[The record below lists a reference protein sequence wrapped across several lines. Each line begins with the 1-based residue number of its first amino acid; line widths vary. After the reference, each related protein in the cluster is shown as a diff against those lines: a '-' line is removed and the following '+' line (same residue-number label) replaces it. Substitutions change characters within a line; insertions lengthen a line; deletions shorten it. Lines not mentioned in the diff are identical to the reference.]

1 MKKYL
6 GFVMWSVLLV
16 GVFALLGF
24 VNQKQATQAC
34 QAVQIRIDRSNGNF
48 FVEEEDISA
57 MLYHDVDTVLG
68 RPLKAID
75 AEALEHKIDNH
86 PSIANSEVFK
96 TINGKLIIEVEQRTP
111 ILRIFSKTGDTYYID
126 STGSFMPTSQKYTAR
141 VLIANGNVAQDF
153 VHLSHLNVSQLSD
166 SLAGAS
172 ILKQLFN
179 FAQYIR
185 KEPFWRA
192 QIEQL
197 YVNKDSE
204 LELIP
209 RVGNHRIVMGDDS
222 MLEQKFEKLKIF
234 YHKGLPKTGW
244 NEYSVINLKYANQI
258 VCTKLN

>member
-6 GFVMWSVLLV
+6 GILSWFLLLL

-24 VNQKQATQAC
+24 VKQKQTAQAC

-48 FVEEEDISA
+48 FVEEEDISS

-68 RPLKAID
+68 RPLDAINT
-75 AEALEHKIDNH
+75 EALEHKIDNH

-111 ILRIFSKTGDTYYID
+111 IVRIFSNSGDTYYID
-126 STGSFMPTSQKYTAR
+126 STGNFMPTSKKYTAR
-141 VLIANGNVAQDF
+141 VLIANGNIRQDF
-153 VHLSHLNVSQLSD
+153 VHLAHLNVNHLKD
-166 SLAGAS
+166 SSANAS

-179 FAQYIR
+179 FAQFIR

-234 YHKGLPKTGW
+234 YLKGLPKTGW

-258 VCTKLN
+258 VCTKQN